1 MSPEDAA
8 EIVRMANRIDTTSL
22 QTAQTFRALLE
33 RGAPDGTERLVAE
46 ADGGAIVAWAPSG
59 MHADGS
65 GWFWIGVDAAH
76 RRRGIGTALYERIEA
91 RLGSR
96 LLRTSANDE
105 DGRTFL
111 EHRGFVRT
119 NVLSLLVLDLEHADL
134 PDPAVETLPVGS
146 IDIDSIRQLYIDGH
160 DDVRSFSPRAPFTDE
175 SFRREIVEA
184 ELVDRDVSSVVL
196 EDGQPVAFT
205 IVLANHADGRAE
217 TKMTAVRRDRRGRGL
232 AQAVKAGSLQRARA
246 VGLRAM
252 LTTNDHENAAM
263 LAVNRKLGFEA
274 SVVVED
280 YERRT
285 GTTTR
290 PDSGSPT
297 TRTSAR

>member
-1 MSPEDAA
+1 MSPEDAV

-22 QTAQTFRALLE
+22 QTAQTFRALVE
-33 RGAPDGTERLVAE
+33 RGAPEGTERLVALI
-46 ADGGAIVAWAPSG
+46 DGAIVAWAPSG
-59 MHADGS
+59 VHGDGS

-76 RRRGIGTALYERIEA
+76 RGRGIGTALFERIEA
-91 RLGSR
+91 RLGPR
-96 LLRTSANDE
+96 RLRTSANDE
-105 DGRTFL
+105 DGRVFL

-119 NVLSLLVLDLEHADL
+119 NVLSLLALDLEHADL
-134 PDPAVETLPVGS
+134 PEPAVETLPLSS
-146 IDIDSIRQLYIDGH
+146 IDIDSIRQLYIEGH

-184 ELVDRDVSSVVL
+184 PLVDRDVSSVVL

-205 IVLANHADGRAE
+205 IVLANHEDGRAE

-232 AQAVKAGSLQRARA
+232 AYAVKVDSLRRARA
-246 VGLRAM
+246 AGVRTM
-252 LTTNDHENAAM
+252 LTTNDVENAPM
-263 LAVNRKLGFEA
+263 LAVNRKLGFEP
-274 SVVVED
+274 SIVVED
-280 YERRT
+280 YERRRT

-290 PDSGSPT
+290 PDSASPT